1 MATAK
6 KLPSGK
12 WRCLIYIGSE
22 NGKRKYKSFTANTK
36 KEAEL
41 KATQYAYSQKEEKEI
56 SKDTTLHSAM
66 KEYCELKK
74 PVLSPST
81 IRGYEQ
87 LRNNAFKN
95 IENKKL
101 SELNKNTLQRWVNGY
116 SENHSPKSVR
126 NAYGFLNTVIK
137 DNIENFSVN
146 VTLPSK
152 IRYDGYVPNDEEI
165 QELIRYY
172 SEHDKDMLIASC
184 LSAFGTLRRSEICGL
199 DADHISGNILHIRQS
214 KVKNSSNQFEL
225 KPYAKN
231 SSSARDVCMPQFI
244 IDMLPKE
251 GYVVSINPDRIS
263 IRHGRTLKKL
273 AIQHFRFHDLR
284 HYAASIMHAL
294 GIPDQYIMQRGGW
307 SSDKTLKEIY
317 RGTIDTYNKQF
328 QDITFNH
335 FEKCNMKCNTKIK
348 NPDKSRLFASR

>member
-12 WRCLIYIGSE
+12 YRCLIYIGME
-22 NGKRKYKSFTANTK
+22 NGKRKYKSFTADTK

-41 KATQYAYSQKEEKEI
+41 KATQYVCTQKTESELSNDI
-56 SKDTTLHSAM
+56 TLYDAM
-66 KEYCELKK
+66 KSYCNIKK
-74 PVLSPST
+74 SVLSPST

-87 LRNNAFKN
+87 MRHNAFTN

-101 SELNKNTLQRWVNGY
+101 SELNKYNLQKWINGY

-126 NAYGFLNTVIK
+126 NAYGFLNAVIK
-137 DNIENFSVN
+137 TYIENYSVH

-165 QELIRYY
+165 QMLIKYY
-172 SEHDKDMLIASC
+172 SENDTDMLIASC

-199 DADHISGNILHIRQS
+199 NAEHILGNSLQIRQA
-214 KVKNSSNQFEL
+214 KVKNSDNQFVI
-225 KPYAKN
+225 KPFVKN
-231 SSSARDVCMPQFI
+231 ASSVRDIAMPQFI
-244 IDMLPKE
+244 IDLLPKQ

-273 AIQHFRFHDLR
+273 GIQHFRFHDLR

-294 GIPDQYIMQRGGW
+294 GVPDQYIMERGGW
-307 SSDKTLKEIY
+307 ASDKTLKEIY

-328 QDITFNH
+328 QDITFKH
-335 FEKCNMKCNTKIK
+335 FENMQHEMQHIK
-348 NPDKSRLFASR
+348 

>member
-12 WRCLIYIGSE
+12 WRCLIYVGSAD
-22 NGKRKYKSFTANTK
+22 GKRKYKSFTADTK

-41 KATQYAYSQKEEKEI
+41 KATQYAYLQKEEVKYQ
-56 SKDTTLHSAM
+56 KDVKLCDAM

-74 PVLSPST
+74 TVLSPST

-87 LRNNAFKN
+87 LRNNAFHD

-101 SELNKNTLQRWVNGY
+101 SELNKNFLQKWINSY
-116 SENHSPKSVR
+116 STCHSPKSVR
-126 NAYGFLNTVIK
+126 NAYGFLNAVIK
-137 DNIENFSVN
+137 YNIENFSVN

-165 QELIRYY
+165 QELIKYY
-172 SEHDKDMLIASC
+172 SGHDRDMLIASC

-199 DADHISGNILHIRQS
+199 DADHVSGNVLHIRQA
-214 KVKNSSNQFEL
+214 KVKDSNNQFVL
-225 KPYAKN
+225 KPFVKN
-231 SSSARDVCMPQFI
+231 SSSARDVTMPQFI

-251 GYVVSINPDRIS
+251 GYIVSINPDRIS
-263 IRHGRTLKKL
+263 IRHGRALNKL
-273 AIQHFRFHDLR
+273 GINHFRFHDLR

-294 GIPDQYIMQRGGW
+294 GVPDQYIMQRGGW
-307 SSDKTLKEIY
+307 SSDKTLKGIY

-335 FEKCNMKCNTKIK
+335 FEKMQHEMQHENKE
-348 NPDKSRLFASR
+348 P

>member
-12 WRCLIYIGSE
+12 YRCLVYIGME
-22 NGKRKYKSFTANTK
+22 HGKRKYKSFTAGAK

-41 KATQYAYSQKEEKEI
+41 LASQYLCHQKEENEL
-56 SKDTTLHSAM
+56 SKDIKLREAM
-66 KEYCELKK
+66 NEYCNLKK
-74 PVLSPST
+74 SVLSPST

-87 LRNNAFKN
+87 LRNSAFGD
-95 IENKKL
+95 IEDKKL
-101 SELNKNTLQRWVNGY
+101 SELDKIILQRWINCY

-126 NAYGFLNTVIK
+126 NAYGFLNAVIK
-137 DNIENFSVN
+137 DNLDTFSVN

-172 SEHDKDMLIASC
+172 SENDNDMLIASC

-199 DADHISGNILHIRQS
+199 DADHITGNTLHIRQA
-214 KVKNSSNQFEL
+214 KVKNSNNQFVL
-225 KPYAKN
+225 KPFVKN
-231 SSSARDVCMPQFI
+231 SSSARDINMPQFI

-263 IRHGRTLKKL
+263 IRHGRTLTKL
-273 AIQHFRFHDLR
+273 GITHFRFHDLR

-294 GIPDQYIMQRGGW
+294 GVPDQYIMQRGGW
-307 SSDKTLKEIY
+307 ASDKTLKDIY
-317 RGTIDTYNKQF
+317 RGTIDTYDKQF
-328 QDITFNH
+328 QDITFKH
-335 FEKCNMKCNTKIK
+335 FENMQHEMQHKKK
-348 NPDKSRLFASR
+348 EP